1 LQIVSFSCDVGF
13 SSQLSR
19 YSFPLLLAACS

>member
-19 YSFPLLLAACS
+19 YSFPPFVSCV